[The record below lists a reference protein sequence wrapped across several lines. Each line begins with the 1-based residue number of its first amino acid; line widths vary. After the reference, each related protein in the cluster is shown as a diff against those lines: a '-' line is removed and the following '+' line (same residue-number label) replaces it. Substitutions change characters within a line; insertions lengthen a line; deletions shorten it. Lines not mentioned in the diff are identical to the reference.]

1 MADDSSRQSLPI
13 SVRRRVLEAGGN
25 RCYYCGSEL
34 PPPGRKAQVDH
45 RQPARRGGG
54 DEEENLVPACG
65 SCNAAKGAM
74 SEREFREYVVQR
86 SVLWRAVELLSVILA
101 ANREWRDVPAMWLLI
116 KLAASAGHFQFPGAV
131 RTVLAR
137 KGVEIDG
144 ADPWVRDKREAIR
157 LVLLKPR
164 ESGWGRGRHGDG
176 K

>member
-1 MADDSSRQSLPI
+1 MADQTSRQALPI

-34 PPPGRKAQVDH
+34 PPPGRRAQVDH

-54 DEEENLVPACG
+54 DEEANLVGACG

-86 SVLWRAVELLSVILA
+86 SVVWRAVELLSVILA
-101 ANREWRDVPAMWLLI
+101 ANREWREVPAMWLLI
-116 KLAASAGHFQFPGAV
+116 RLAAAAGRFQFPGAV
-131 RTVLAR
+131 REVLAR
-137 KGVEIDG
+137 EGGEIDPE
-144 ADPWVRDKREAIR
+144 DRWVREKREAIK
-157 LVLLKPR
+157 LVQLKPR